1 MKISRTRRFNKD
13 YKRIVKQG
21 KDVDSL
27 REVIATLAAGKQ
39 LADKYQDH
47 GLQGKWNKYRDC
59 HIAGDWLLIYR
70 VKQDTLFLV
79 RTGSHA
85 DLFE

>member
-1 MKISRTRRFNKD
+1 LKISRTRRFNKD

-47 GLQGKWNKYRDC
+47 RLQGKWNKYRDC
-59 HIAGDWLLIYR
+59 HITGDWLLIYR

-85 DLFE
+85 DLFK